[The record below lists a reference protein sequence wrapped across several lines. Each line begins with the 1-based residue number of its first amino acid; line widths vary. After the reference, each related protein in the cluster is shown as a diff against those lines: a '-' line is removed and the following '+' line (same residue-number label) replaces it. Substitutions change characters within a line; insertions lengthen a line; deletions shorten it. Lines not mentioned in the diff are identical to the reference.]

1 MDHLTE
7 MQAFTSIVENGGF
20 TEAARKLK
28 ISKSAIS
35 KHISALEFRLGA
47 TLLNRTTRRVSPTE
61 IGQQYYDKVSKILED
76 VRFADEQ
83 VQSMQSAPK
92 GTIKI
97 SASTDFGGNQI
108 SRAMGAFLA
117 QYPEIR
123 VNMEL
128 TNRFVDLTQDN
139 IDLAIRIGKLVDS
152 SLKARKLATARFYIV
167 ASPEYIKKFGEPRTI
182 DELTEHRLMH
192 YSQGSVNQVW
202 NLTATSGE
210 ERQIRTPGNFAV
222 NDGLS
227 LLTAAKEGIGLTI
240 LPNFLVSP
248 ALKDG
253 SLVQVLEQ
261 LPVLEAG
268 IYAVYQPATY
278 TQPKLRA
285 CIDFLATYFKD
296 SDATD
301 WA

>member
-1 MDHLTE
+1 
-7 MQAFTSIVENGGF
+7 MQAFTSIVDHGGF

-35 KHISALEFRLGA
+35 KHISALEARLGV

-61 IGQQYYDKVSKILED
+61 IGQQYYDHVSKILED

-92 GTIKI
+92 GTLTI

-108 SRAMGAFLA
+108 SRALGAFLA
-117 QYPEIR
+117 EYPDVR

-128 TNRFVDLTQDN
+128 TNRFVDLTQDS
-139 IDLAIRIGKLVDS
+139 IDLAIRIGKLADS
-152 SLKARKLATARFYIV
+152 TLKARKLSTARFYIV

-182 DELTEHRLMH
+182 DDLTEHRLMH
-192 YSQGSVNQVW
+192 YLQGSANRVW

-210 ERQIRTPGNFAV
+210 DRQIRTPGNFAV

-227 LLTAAKEGIGLTI
+227 LLTAAKEGTGLTI

-253 SLVQVLEQ
+253 SLVQVLKQ
-261 LPVLEAG
+261 LPVREAG

-285 CIDFLATYFKD
+285 CIDFLAAYFKD
-296 SDATD
+296 SDTSD